1 MSIENLMR
9 LERRAFLGLLAVAA
23 AALLW
28 STAGLPA
35 AEGPAAE
42 KPILSF
48 GVIADVQYADIKPEG
63 GRHYRE
69 SLDRFKE
76 AVQKFNELKPDFVI
90 HTGDFI
96 DRDISSY
103 DAVLPV
109 YERLSMPH
117 YFCLGNHDF
126 AVKDDEKAAIVP
138 KLGLDKRGDGKGYYD
153 FATGGPPDAASAG
166 KRAGWRFV
174 VLNGN
179 DVSIISSRAGSD
191 ERKAAEK
198 VMAELK
204 QKGAKNAG
212 MYNGAVGPAQL
223 AWLKATLAKADAA
236 GEKTVVFCHFPVY
249 PATGATLWNGD
260 ELVSALESAKGV
272 VAYIAGHDHKGG
284 YAEKNGIHY
293 LTVCGMVET
302 NDTAYALVEVRADG
316 LHVTGFGR
324 QPTRVLAFKK

>member
-1 MSIENLMR
+1 MSIENLTG
-9 LERRAFLGLLAVAA
+9 LGRRAFLGLLAVAA

-96 DRDISSY
+96 DRHLSSY

-109 YERLSMPH
+109 YEKLSMSH

-126 AVKDDEKAAIVP
+126 AVRDDEKAAIVA
-138 KLGLDKRGDGKGYYD
+138 KQGLDKLGDGKGYYD
-153 FATGGPPDAASAG
+153 FAPAG
-166 KRAGWRFV
+166 HAGWRFV

-179 DVSIISSRAGSD
+179 DISLSSSRAVSD

-212 MYNGAVGPAQL
+212 MYNGAVGPAQM
-223 AWLKATLAKADAA
+223 AGLKATLATADAA

-249 PATGATLWNGD
+249 PPAEPTLWNGD
-260 ELVSALESAKGV
+260 EVVSALESAKGV

-324 QPTRVLAFKK
+324 QRSHVLAFKK